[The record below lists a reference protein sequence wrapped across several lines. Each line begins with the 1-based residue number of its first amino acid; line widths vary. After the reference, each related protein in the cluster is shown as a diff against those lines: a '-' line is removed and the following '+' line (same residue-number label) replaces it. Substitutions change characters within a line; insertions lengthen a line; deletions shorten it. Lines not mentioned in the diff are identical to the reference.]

1 VSRQTE
7 NLDFSRFFRELG
19 GRLRQQR
26 IRHRYTQE
34 DMIGFGFSARHWQQ
48 VEAGRAITTKTL
60 IRACRAFGIKLS
72 AMLRDLDEEVRLR
85 DANSSTLVNR
95 PRK

>member
-1 VSRQTE
+1 MPRETE
-7 NLDFSRFFRELG
+7 NLDFGPFFRELG

-48 VEAGRAITTKTL
+48 VEGGRAITLKTL
-60 IRACRAFGIKLS
+60 VRACRVFGIKLS
-72 AMLRDLDEEVRLR
+72 AVLRGLDEEVRDTSDSLR
-85 DANSSTLVNR
+85 AVVSR